1 MIRQGR
7 ETAEERWQKKSRL
20 CFQAQAAFAYWI
32 FAYRKMYLQT
42 NSAARMYMSGVIL
55 SRFPQSR
62 LMTTYDMQPI
72 EMPSNMRKPTMM
84 RASAVARRTAF
95 ASILASCRMFGLT
108 AQIYSISA
116 YPPVYSKTI
125 YCTNIV
131 KFMIIV

>member
-1 MIRQGR
+1 
-7 ETAEERWQKKSRL
+7 
-20 CFQAQAAFAYWI
+20 
-32 FAYRKMYLQT
+32 
-42 NSAARMYMSGVIL
+42 MYMSGVSL

-84 RASAVARRTAF
+84 RAGAVAKRTAF
-95 ASILASCRMFGLT
+95 APIPASCRMFGLA

-116 YPPVYSKTI
+116 YPAVYSKTI